1 MSLQNTLTSLK
12 PSILFPF
19 RLFLAYETS
28 LARLQLLSVPHN
40 LHWWF
45 TVEAEGL
52 PLHTVLLPLG
62 HNTN

>member
-1 MSLQNTLTSLK
+1 MSLQTPLQLK

-45 TVEAEGL
+45 SVEAEGL
-52 PLHTVLLPLG
+52 PEHTVPLLPLG